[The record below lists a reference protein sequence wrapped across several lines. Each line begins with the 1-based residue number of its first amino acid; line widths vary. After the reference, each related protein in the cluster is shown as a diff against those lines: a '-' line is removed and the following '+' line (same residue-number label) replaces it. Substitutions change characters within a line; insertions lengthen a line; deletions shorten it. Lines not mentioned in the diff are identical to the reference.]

1 VKLLAKNTLYL
12 ILFSFLIFTAG
23 GFIFYLNLRT
33 QIYQEVDQSLTLEKD
48 RIIQKLM
55 VSDSVPEFY
64 TNFENQIKVETKE
77 KDQIPYV
84 KISDT
89 LIYDSIEKDYQPF
102 RKLQALIFLYT
113 KAYQID
119 VSKSLIN
126 KGELISD
133 VFLLMLSLFI
143 ALLIIMLVVNFFIS
157 RNLLKPF
164 YSTLGVLKNYRVTR
178 SPRLSLPKTRTKEF
192 TLLNEVLNIMSG
204 KIHSDFL
211 SLKEFT
217 ENTSHEMQTPLA
229 IIRAKLEL
237 LIQDESLKS
246 EQLKLIQSISD
257 SASRLSK
264 MSRALVLITRI
275 ENLQFRET
283 SRVHMNKLL
292 DDLLDNFSEMTSEK
306 NIELTKEYRCELFVK
321 MNPALA
327 EILLTN
333 LVSNAIKHNLPEG
346 RINIRVSECELMI
359 SNTGHPLN
367 SNPDDLF
374 HRFSKDGSKPD
385 SLGLGLAI
393 VKKIADTNN
402 IKVYYTCRNNIHTL
416 RVLFDKRKGD

>member
-12 ILFSFLIFTAG
+12 IIFSSIIFVAG
-23 GFIFYLNLRT
+23 GFIFYFNLRA

-55 VSDSVPEFY
+55 VSDSIPVFY

-77 KDQIPYV
+77 KDQFPYV

-102 RKLQALIFLYT
+102 RRLQALIFLYT

-119 VSKSLIN
+119 VSKSMIN

-143 ALLIIMLVVNFFIS
+143 ALLAIMLVVNFFIS

-164 YSTLGVLKNYRVTR
+164 YDTLGALKGYRVTR
-178 SPRLSLPKTRTKEF
+178 SPKLRLPKTKIREF
-192 TLLNEVLNIMSG
+192 TLLNQVLNIMSE

-229 IIRAKLEL
+229 IIKAKLEL
-237 LIQDESLKS
+237 LIQDESLNND
-246 EQLKLIQSISD
+246 QLKIIQSIGD

-283 SRVHMNKLL
+283 EQINMNKLL
-292 DDLLDNFSEMTSEK
+292 DDLLDNFSEMISEK
-306 NIELTKEYRCELFVK
+306 SIELSKDYRCDLFVK

-333 LVSNAIKHNLPEG
+333 LISNAIKHNLRKG
-346 RINIRVSECELMI
+346 KINILISECELSI
-359 SNTGHPLN
+359 NNTGPPLN
-367 SNPDDLF
+367 SKPEDLF
-374 HRFSKDGSKPD
+374 QRFSKNSSKPD

-393 VKKIADTNN
+393 VKKITDTNN
-402 IKVYYTCRNNIHTL
+402 IRVDYTCKNDIHTL
-416 RVLFDKRKGD
+416 RVIFDKKNRD